1 MKKIHNFLLT
11 TAAIAAFVVLP
22 FASQAGNPDRS
33 GSAGAGQLL
42 INPWAQSNGL
52 AGSNMATA
60 TGLESTFL
68 NTAGLAF
75 IQKNELAFANTQYL
89 SGSGISLNSIGFAT
103 TTASG
108 NVLALTVMS
117 MGFGDIPITTENLP
131 EGGIGTFSPSFSN
144 LGVSFAKAFSNSIYG
159 GVTMRIIG
167 ESISNVRSSGICFDA
182 GIQYISSNDE
192 RLKFGISLRNVGAPL
207 RYSGDGL
214 TVSAAQQG
222 SPTTLTMLQRS
233 ERYELPSLVN
243 IGFGYDI
250 QNSAM
255 FNTTLTAQFISN
267 SFTKDQFGGGMKVSF
282 QETLVLRLGYMWEP
296 GIGDKAESTSAFT
309 GPAAGFTLNI
319 PVSAEGS
326 VIGIDYGFRTTNPFN
341 GNHSLGI
348 HLSI

>member
-267 SFTKDQFGGGMKVSF
+267 SFTKDQFGGGMEVSF